1 MSEKTPSCMEDF
13 DPDSLLIDQAVV
25 QILEQVTAVPRAEDI
40 AIGDALGRIAF
51 NTIFASIDV
60 PWFTS
65 SAMDGYAIRHADLD
79 NGRSSFCLAGE
90 SLAGHPFSGSIKRR
104 ECVRVTTGAA
114 LPEGADSVI
123 MQENALVENNSV
135 TFTGKIKVKQFA
147 RAPGTD
153 TRRGEILLADNKR
166 LSPADIGL
174 LASQGITTVR
184 VRKKPIVA
192 IVSTGDEL
200 VQPGKPLQAGQIY
213 DSNRPLLSAML
224 SRLGVDSFD
233 VGAIADNPDALR
245 KAFNSAAKNADAII
259 SSGGV
264 SVGDADFVRSLL
276 EQFGELKFWKIAMK
290 PGRPLTVGRYKDVP
304 FYGLPGNPVSVSV
317 TLMQLVRPALE
328 KMCGLAPTS
337 LPTISARTTSKL
349 VKQGGRLEF
358 QRGVLSKNTHNEWE
372 VETTGL
378 QDSHVL
384 SSLSNANCYIVLPLE
399 SEGADIGET
408 VEVQLFSGDV

>member
-1 MSEKTPSCMEDF
+1 MEDF

-25 QILEQVTAVPRAEDI
+25 QILEQVETVRGAEDI
-40 AIGDALGRIAF
+40 AIGDALSRITF
-51 NTIFASIDV
+51 KTISANIDV

-65 SAMDGYAIRHADLD
+65 SAMDGYAIRYADLD
-79 NGRSSFCLAGE
+79 NRRSSFRLAGE
-90 SLAGHPFSGSIKRR
+90 SLAGHPFSGLIRPG
-104 ECVRVTTGAA
+104 ECVRITTGAA
-114 LPEGADSVI
+114 LPERADSVI
-123 MQENALVENNSV
+123 MQEHAVVDNNGV
-135 TFTGKIKVKQFA
+135 TFTGRFKAKQFA

-153 TRRGEILLADNKR
+153 THRDEILLAANKR

-184 VRKKPIVA
+184 VRKKPRVA

-200 VQPGKPLQAGQIY
+200 VQPGKPLRAGQIY

-224 SRLGVDSFD
+224 TRLGVDSFD
-233 VGAIADNPDALR
+233 VGAIADNPAALR
-245 KAFNSAAKNADAII
+245 KAFDSAAKNADAII

-276 EQFGELKFWKIAMK
+276 EQFGDLKFWKIAMK
-290 PGRPLTVGRYKDVP
+290 PGRPLTVGRYRNVL

-328 KMCGLAPTS
+328 KMCGLTPTN

-358 QRGVLSKNTHNEWE
+358 QRGVLSKNKHNEWE

-384 SSLSNANCYIVLPLE
+384 SSLSKANCYIVLQLE
-399 SEGADIGET
+399 SEGADIGDI
-408 VEVQLFSGDV
+408 VEVQLFTSAV